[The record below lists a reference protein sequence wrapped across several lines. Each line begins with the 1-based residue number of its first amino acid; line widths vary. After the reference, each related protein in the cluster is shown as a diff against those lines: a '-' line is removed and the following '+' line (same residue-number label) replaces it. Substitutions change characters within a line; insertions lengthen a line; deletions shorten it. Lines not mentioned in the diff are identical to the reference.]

1 MCVLIYSV
9 NAQLVSISIA
19 FHLFLLQTQLHV
31 CALMCRSEVD
41 ICHSQSPYCFL
52 RQGLLMNL
60 GPTSS
65 ERLDAWMPVTGVL
78 PWALSLPIQL
88 WGYRCVLLCLSFAWV
103 WCIVKK
109 IVIAWRALYQPLTH
123 SSQKRHG
130 SACTE

>member
-31 CALMCRSEVD
+31 CTLICRPEVD
-41 ICHSQSPYCFL
+41 ICHSQSPYFFL

-60 GPTSS
+60 GLTSS
-65 ERLDAWMPVTGVL
+65 DRLDASDRCPSMGPVHL
-78 PWALSLPIQL
+78 LQL
-88 WGYRCVLLCLSFAWV
+88 WGYRCVLLCLSFTWV
-103 WCIVKK
+103 WCIIKK

-123 SSQKRHG
+123 SSQKKRHG
-130 SACTE
+130 NACTE